1 MKRVT
6 SFRRQIAHVT
16 EKEKLYYKMLCY

>member
-1 MKRVT
+1 M
-6 SFRRQIAHVT
+6 